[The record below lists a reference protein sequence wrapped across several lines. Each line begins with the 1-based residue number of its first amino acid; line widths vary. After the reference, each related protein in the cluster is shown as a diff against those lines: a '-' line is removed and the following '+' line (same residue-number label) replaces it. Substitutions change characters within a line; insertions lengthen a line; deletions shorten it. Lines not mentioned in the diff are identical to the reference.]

1 MITDR
6 LYSIKKFDYVK
17 DLDRNMLEL
26 YIVLDED
33 LILYLDSIPKLEPKI
48 WINIDG
54 EQDFYAVVDSI
65 SNVYTGGGCPADG
78 CAVFLIDTDI
88 IGIHFDY
95 VTFPR
100 SGIKSDYTPEQIRST
115 TFNGSDLMP
124 PLSYYNPLLRD
135 IVQFHADTD
144 NHATDTTTDGVGE
157 GGGGIVIAGK
167 NKLGNSKLCKAEQ
180 LTEPPL
186 ANLTDV
192 TPRTCGGGKCSVIE
206 HFDGSTPV
214 RRRCDTTPT
223 TPKKKKKKCN
233 SSITLNLDY
242 ILLLLT
248 IFGVFFAM
256 LNYIHQHNK

>member
-17 DLDRNMLEL
+17 DLDRTMLEL

-65 SNVYTGGGCPADG
+65 SNVYTEGGCPGDG

-100 SGIKSDYTPEQIRST
+100 AGIKQDYTPEMECST
-115 TFNGSDLMP
+115 VFNGSDLLP
-124 PLSYYNPLLRD
+124 PLSYYNPLTRH
-135 IVQFHADTD
+135 IEKFHVPKNDD
-144 NHATDTTTDGVGE
+144 KDCVEGV
-157 GGGGIVIAGK
+157 IIAGK
-167 NKLGNSKLCKAEQ
+167 NYPNTKMCKAEQ
-180 LTEPPL
+180 ITEPPL
-186 ANLTDV
+186 VNLTDT
-192 TPRTCGGGKCSVIE
+192 TPPQTCGGGKCSVIE
-206 HFDGSTPV
+206 HFDGESPA
-214 RRRCDTTPT
+214 TTAT
-223 TPKKKKKKCN
+223 VMSDKCHSGRTIN
-233 SSITLNLDY
+233 LNY
-242 ILLLLT
+242 VLLLLVV
-248 IFGVFFAM
+248 FGVFFAM
-256 LNYIHQHNK
+256 LNYIYQHHK